1 MPPKCIAIGKACHEN
16 SGKKCCDRMICKP
29 VGNGKDK
36 AKRSLCFPR
45 NVGKYLSYS
54 SDYVKVLRIYGDA
67 DNCISEPFQPL
78 AAREAAPE
86 PDANPEAAPQVDGGK
101 PKPLPKCIPR
111 FGICHRGDAAKC
123 CDGGI
128 CKPSRGTQR
137 LFCFPKGLG
146 MFCLMKC
153 GF

>member
-1 MPPKCIAIGKACHEN
+1 
-16 SGKKCCDRMICKP
+16 MICKP

-45 NVGKYLSYS
+45 NV
-54 SDYVKVLRIYGDA
+54 
-67 DNCISEPFQPL
+67 EPFQPL

-137 LFCFPKGLG
+137 LFCFPKGLEP
-146 MFCLMKC
+146 
-153 GF
+153 